1 MKEETYLNIFLYPD
15 ELNYDIKK
23 IIKDKLTQRYLFK
36 EIDGRMITSLELNNL
51 KNMPLSRSSI
61 NTIELNIPVKI
72 DYKTYKPGDIILGEI
87 FANDRSD
94 DRVFVISYD
103 IICEILNTNILYKIK
118 SQNHVRVRLEN
129 IKTTNGSFYFLAEGN
144 IIEKMIYK

>member
-1 MKEETYLNIFLYPD
+1 MKEETYLNIFLSPA

-23 IIKDKLTQRYLFK
+23 TIMNKLTERYLFK
-36 EIDGRMITSLELNNL
+36 EVEGRMITDIELNKI

-61 NTIELNIPVKI
+61 NIIELNIPVKI
-72 DYKTYKPGDIILGEI
+72 DYKTYKKGDIVHGEI
-87 FANDRSD
+87 FSNDND

-129 IKTTNGSFYFLAEGN
+129 IKTTNGCFYFLAEGN
-144 IIEKMIYK
+144 IIEKNVI